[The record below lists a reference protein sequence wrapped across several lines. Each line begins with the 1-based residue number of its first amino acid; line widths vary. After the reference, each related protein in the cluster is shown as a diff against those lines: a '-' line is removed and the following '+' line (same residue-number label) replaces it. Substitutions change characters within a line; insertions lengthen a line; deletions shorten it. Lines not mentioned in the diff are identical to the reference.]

1 MFYFKSVAL
10 TVLAFILMGAIIPV
24 SVIITKGIFRV
35 TYLSWIHGFIYW
47 IIIAVSTTNL
57 IIFLETWR
65 NSTAKTE
72 EEHIE
77 RMKQSMK
84 RSNFL
89 MASTSI
95 ASSLPLFS
103 ITVSTFMPIKSLAIY
118 SGVTALISYILS
130 AIILPAGFKICDI
143 LPNNPLFCIRRKR
156 TMTKV
161 LPATP

>member
-1 MFYFKSVAL
+1 
-10 TVLAFILMGAIIPV
+10 
-24 SVIITKGIFRV
+24 
-35 TYLSWIHGFIYW
+35 
-47 IIIAVSTTNL
+47 
-57 IIFLETWR
+57 
-65 NSTAKTE
+65 
-72 EEHIE
+72 
-77 RMKQSMK
+77 MK